1 MSPPLSYTF
10 LALLIINQGLV
21 YYIINL
27 IGLQLATLYLG
38 RYKFKIYRYTYVHI
52 LTTDIPTISHWNG
65 HSGTAVDVNHNKKFR
80 MTAASAAPCN
90 AWWVKISKN
99 VQFGEF
105 VVFSQFSYCTIFPSL
120 KCNVQWYCAGVFPT
134 KQVLQE
140 MHPIWRI
147 LQLWVHKPHL
157 LIHSGS
163 TQFAIQK
170 FKSSICKKY
179 FKRLD

>member
-99 VQFGEF
+99 VQFGGIC
-105 VVFSQFSYCTIFPSL
+105 S
-120 KCNVQWYCAGVFPT
+120 VFPIFLLHYFSIF
-134 KQVLQE
+134 KVQCAMVLCWGLSNQAGTS
-140 MHPIWRI
+140 RNAS
-147 LQLWVHKPHL
+147 HL
-157 LIHSGS
+157 TYFTTLGS
-163 TQFAIQK
+163 
-170 FKSSICKKY
+170 
-179 FKRLD
+179 